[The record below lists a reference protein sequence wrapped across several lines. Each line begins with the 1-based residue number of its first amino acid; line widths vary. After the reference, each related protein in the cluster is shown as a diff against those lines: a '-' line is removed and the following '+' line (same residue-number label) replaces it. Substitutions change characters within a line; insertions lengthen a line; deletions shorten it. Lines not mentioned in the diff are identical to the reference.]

1 MEVGDFVG
9 VFVGVASTNHVEIE
23 EAVVA
28 EVDIG
33 KETAVFV
40 ALVLATVKDEM
51 YCLAAEDLFGV
62 VAGLAPE
69 AFDFAARIDGLGCVD
84 ADETDFVFDSS
95 SLDFDGVA
103 VDDFAD

>member
-40 ALVLATVKDEM
+40 ALFLALVKD
-51 YCLAAEDLFGV
+51 
-62 VAGLAPE
+62 
-69 AFDFAARIDGLGCVD
+69 
-84 ADETDFVFDSS
+84 
-95 SLDFDGVA
+95 
-103 VDDFAD
+103 